1 MTSSE
6 PSRLSR
12 RTFVGA
18 VATLGAA
25 FGAATVPG
33 TAAAAAPLKL
43 DRAVGVAGTGGAVH
57 TLGRTPDGW
66 FLVAA
71 NGSGRPTT
79 GLENADL
86 LDLTGD
92 AGGFV
97 AVGSAKEG
105 GRDVP
110 VVWESADG
118 LTWHATVRLSAHD
131 GHFSAVASDGRD
143 VLVMG
148 ADLTLERAPR
158 QRVAVLR
165 TAAGWSSVPVT
176 GLEYTRE
183 WAATAVAGG
192 AAGWVLSTVDAT
204 GSMIA
209 TSADGRTWTAG
220 AHLVDAA
227 VRSLAFTKSGVRW
240 VANAMGGSGGLKG
253 VVGADREVVPV
264 PREAQALGAIGN
276 RSYWLA
282 EGHIVTAT
290 V

>member
-6 PSRLSR
+6 PSRMSR

-18 VATLGAA
+18 VATIGAALGA
-25 FGAATVPG
+25 GAVTG
-33 TAAAAAPLKL
+33 TASAAVPVKL
-43 DRAVGVAGTGGAVH
+43 DRAVGIAGTGGTAH

-66 FLVAA
+66 LLVAA
-71 NGSGRPTT
+71 NGSIRPTT
-79 GLENADL
+79 GLENANL

-92 AGGFV
+92 AAGFV
-97 AVGSAKEG
+97 AVGSTTEG

-118 LTWHATVRLSAHD
+118 LTWHSTVRLSAHD
-131 GHFSAVASDGRD
+131 GHFSAVASDGAD
-143 VLVMG
+143 ILVMG
-148 ADLTLERAPR
+148 ADLTLERAPH

-183 WAATAVAGG
+183 WAATAIAGG
-192 AAGWVLSTVDAT
+192 AGGWVLSTVDAT

-209 TSADGRTWTAG
+209 TSADGRVWTAG
-220 AHLVDAA
+220 DHLADAA

-240 VANAMGGSGGLKG
+240 VANAMAGSGGLKG

-264 PREAQALGAIGN
+264 PAEAQALGVIGDQ
-276 RSYWLA
+276 SYWLA
-282 EGHIVTAT
+282 EGRIVTAT